1 MKKIALLE
9 LQEHQEV
16 LYGLIDLLL
25 LQAVEIYVF
34 APAYMHEQ
42 LKPEWLENER
52 LHWTSKLPE
61 ESIPQFIRRV
71 KTQLDAVDLIVFTT
85 LVNHFAFFAQQT
97 FSPPTV
103 LLIHKGNAFFAS
115 QSNLSIR
122 NLKDVLRFLRSLWR
136 REDFFRKK
144 LLEKTS
150 YSSFT
155 DPLIEAYLQP
165 LVPDFVKLL
174 PALPFTYFTPISPQ
188 SNTPIQIVV
197 PGTASALTRDF
208 ELLFSALQK
217 ADAQLNTAATLI
229 FLGKASGSR
238 ARPFFDFVQNTCL
251 QNIQIQTFS
260 EILPEQEYQKKLQ
273 TADFLLLPLKEQIQF
288 GTTREWYGKTSISGG
303 INDLLRFG
311 KPTLLPDFYPLDPAL
326 HNLSGRFHNAED
338 LADLLLKWVNERY
351 YLSLAEQAPT
361 LLATFTKAQRSHT
374 LMEILKPALNFIEK

>member
-25 LQAVEIYVF
+25 MQAVEIYVF

-61 ESIPQFIRRV
+61 EPIPQFILRAKKHLAV
-71 KTQLDAVDLIVFTT
+71 VDLIVFTT

-103 LLIHKGNAFFAS
+103 LLIHKGNAFFAP

-122 NLKDVLRFLRSLWR
+122 NGKDVLRFLRSLWR

-144 LLEKTS
+144 LLEKIT
-150 YSSFT
+150 YYSFT
-155 DPLIEAYLQP
+155 DPLIQEYMQP
-165 LVPDFVKLL
+165 FLPPSYRAL
-174 PALPFTYFTPISPQ
+174 PALPFVFYTPNPPCF
-188 SNTPIQIVV
+188 NTPIQIVV
-197 PGTASALTRDF
+197 PGTVSALTRNFD
-208 ELLFSALQK
+208 LLFSALQK
-217 ADAQLNTAATLI
+217 ADAQLNTAVTLI
-229 FLGKASGSR
+229 FLGKASGPR
-238 ARPFFDFVQNTCL
+238 AKPLFDLIQSNPF

-260 EILPEQEYQKKLQ
+260 EMLPEQEYLKQLQ
-273 TADFLLLPLKEQIQF
+273 TVDFLLLPLKEQIQF

-326 HNLSGRFHNAED
+326 QSLSGRFDNAES
-338 LADLLLKWVNERY
+338 LADLLLKWVNERS
-351 YLSLAEQAPT
+351 YLSHAEQAPI
-361 LLATFTKAQRSHT
+361 LLTTFTKAQRSHT

>member
-25 LQAVEIYVF
+25 MQAVEINVF

-52 LHWTSKLPE
+52 LHWTSKPPQS
-61 ESIPQFIRRV
+61 SIPQFIHQV
-71 KTQLDAVDLIVFTT
+71 KPQLDAVDLIVFST
-85 LVNHFAFFAQQT
+85 LVKHFAFFAQQT
-97 FSPPTV
+97 FTPPTI
-103 LLIHKGNAFFAS
+103 LIIHKGNAFFAP

-122 NLKDVLRFLRSLWR
+122 NIKDALRFLRSLWR
-136 REDFFRKK
+136 RDDFFRKK
-144 LLEKTS
+144 LLGKTS

-155 DPLIEAYLQP
+155 DPLIEAYMEP
-165 LVPDFVKLL
+165 LVPPFVQLL
-174 PALPFTYFTPISPQ
+174 SALPFAYFTPILPQ

-197 PGTASALTRDF
+197 PGTVSVLTRDF

-217 ADAQLNTAATLI
+217 ADAYLITAVTLT
-229 FLGKASGSR
+229 FLGNASGPR
-238 ARPFFDFVQNTCL
+238 ARPLFDLAQNNHF
-251 QNIQIQTFS
+251 QNINIQTFVS
-260 EILPEQEYQKKLQ
+260 VLPEQEYQKQLQ
-273 TADFLLLPLKEQIQF
+273 LADFLLLPLREQIQF
-288 GTTREWYGKTSISGG
+288 GTTREFYGKTSISGG

-326 HNLSGRFHNAED
+326 ENLSGRFHNAED

-361 LLATFTKAQRSHT
+361 LLVAFTKAQRSHT
-374 LMEILKPALNFIEK
+374 LMEILKPVLNFIEK

>member
-25 LQAVEIYVF
+25 VQAVEIYVF

-42 LKPEWLENER
+42 LKPEWIENKR
-52 LHWTSKLPE
+52 LHWTSKLPQ
-61 ESIPQFIRRV
+61 ESIPQFILRV
-71 KTQLDAVDLIVFTT
+71 KTQLEAVDLIVFTT
-85 LVNHFAFFAQQT
+85 LVKHFAFFAQQT

-103 LLIHKGNAFFAS
+103 LLIHKGNAFFAP
-115 QSNLSIR
+115 QSNLCIR
-122 NLKDVLRFLRSLWR
+122 GIKDGLRFLRNLWR

-144 LLEKTS
+144 FLEKTS
-150 YSSFT
+150 YVSFT
-155 DPLIEAYLQP
+155 DPSIEAYMQR
-165 LVPDFVKLL
+165 LVSPSCRLL
-174 PALPFTYFTPISPQ
+174 PALPFTYFTPIFPQ

-197 PGTASALTRDF
+197 PGTVSALTRDF
-208 ELLFSALQK
+208 ELLFTALQK
-217 ADAQLNTAATLI
+217 ADARLATTVELI
-229 FLGKASGSR
+229 FLGKASAPR
-238 ARPFFDFVQNTCL
+238 AKPLFDFVQNTRL
-251 QNIQIQTFS
+251 QNINIQIFS
-260 EILPEQEYQKKLQ
+260 SMLPEQEYQKKLQ
-273 TADFLLLPLKEQIQF
+273 TADFLLLPLKGQIQF

-326 HNLSGRFHNAED
+326 QNLSGRFHNAED

-351 YLSLAEQAPT
+351 YLALAEQAPI
-361 LLATFTKAQRSHT
+361 LLAAFTKAQRSHA

>member
-34 APAYMHEQ
+34 APAYMHVQ

-61 ESIPQFIRRV
+61 EPIPQFILRI

-103 LLIHKGNAFFAS
+103 LLIHKGNAFFAPH
-115 QSNLSIR
+115 SNMSIR
-122 NLKDVLRFLRSLWR
+122 NGKDVLRFLRNLWR

-150 YSSFT
+150 YVSFT
-155 DPLIEAYLQP
+155 DPLIEAHMQP
-165 LVPDFVKLL
+165 LVSPSCRLL
-174 PALPFTYFTPISPQ
+174 PALPFTYFTPILPQ
-188 SNTPIQIVV
+188 SNRPIQIVV
-197 PGTASALTRDF
+197 PGTVSAFTRNF

-217 ADAQLNTAATLI
+217 ADAHLNTAVTLT
-229 FLGKASGSR
+229 FLGKASGPR
-238 ARPFFDFVQNTCL
+238 AKPLFDFVQNTRF
-251 QNIQIQTFS
+251 QNTQIQTFS
-260 EILPEQEYQKKLQ
+260 SILPEQEYQKKLQ
-273 TADFLLLPLKEQIQF
+273 TADFLLLPLREQIQF

-303 INDLLRFG
+303 INDMLRFG
-311 KPTLLPDFYPLDPAL
+311 KPALLPDFYPLDPAL
-326 HNLSGRFHNAED
+326 QNLSGRFHNAED
-338 LADLLLKWVNERY
+338 LAGLLLKWVNERY

-361 LLATFTKAQRSHT
+361 LLAAFTKAQRSHA
-374 LMEILKPALNFIEK
+374 LMEILKPALNFIKK